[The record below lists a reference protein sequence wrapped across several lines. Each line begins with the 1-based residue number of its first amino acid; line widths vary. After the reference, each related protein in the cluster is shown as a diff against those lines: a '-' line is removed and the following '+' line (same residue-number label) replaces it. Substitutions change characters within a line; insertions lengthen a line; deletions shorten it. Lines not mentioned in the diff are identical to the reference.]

1 MTDANAQGTAAPTQ
15 PTSDNSGRTVPNR
28 PAATTRHYDAPDID
42 CVRGSEY
49 SEILALETEQRK
61 RAAEHRRKHKHAHPE
76 QERSHGERHGH
87 GKGHGKGHSPHRGH
101 GKGHHLDEDSGLAH
115 IRRDL
120 AESVATRADSLTAI
134 LKAIHAH
141 PETAYEE
148 YFASRTLVDAV
159 REAHPNLR
167 IEYPAFGLDTAFKVE
182 LTSAD
187 YDPAKHRTIAI
198 LSEYD
203 ALPGIG
209 HGCGHNVI
217 AVSGLGAFLALAD
230 ALATGPGAFSG
241 RVLYYGTP
249 AEESD
254 AGKELM
260 ARAGAFERV
269 DAAIMVHPY
278 FMDVADQAWLGR
290 RECRVTFAGVSA
302 HASSHPFMGRNA
314 LDAANLAY
322 QGLGLLRQQI
332 PGSDRIHAIIDHG
345 GDAPNLIPATASL
358 HINIRSKY
366 APTLRALSRR
376 VEEVLRGAAL
386 MAGVSAEVTWDSSPM
401 TMPVRTNRPLLKRWV
416 SAQRSVG
423 RHPYP
428 PGTVSDTLAAS
439 TDFGNVSL
447 RVPGIH
453 PLIQIAP
460 EGAGMH
466 TVEFAHCADT
476 PAAVDAALDASFGL
490 DFLVDDELAQAV
502 RADFEASGGAVDV
515 EGYFSDM

>member
-1 MTDANAQGTAAPTQ
+1 M
-15 PTSDNSGRTVPNR
+15 
-28 PAATTRHYDAPDID
+28 
-42 CVRGSEY
+42 E
-49 SEILALETEQRK
+49 LA
-61 RAAEHRRKHKHAHPE
+61 
-76 QERSHGERHGH
+76 
-87 GKGHGKGHSPHRGH
+87 
-101 GKGHHLDEDSGLAH
+101 
-115 IRRDL
+115 
-120 AESVATRADSLTAI
+120 
-134 LKAIHAH
+134 
-141 PETAYEE
+141 
-148 YFASRTLVDAV
+148 
-159 REAHPNLR
+159 
-167 IEYPAFGLDTAFKVE
+167 
-182 LTSAD
+182 SAD

-230 ALATGPGAFSG
+230 ALATSPEAFSG

-260 ARAGAFERV
+260 ARAGAFEQV

-278 FMDVADQAWLGR
+278 FIDVADQAWLGR
-290 RECRVTFAGVSA
+290 RECRVTYTGVSA

-345 GDAPNLIPATASL
+345 GDAPNLIPASASL
-358 HINIRSKY
+358 HINIRSKH

-460 EGAGMH
+460 EGTGMH

-476 PAAVDAALDASFGL
+476 PAAVDAALDAAFGLASVAL
-490 DFLVDDELAQAV
+490 DFLVDDDLADAV

-515 EGYFSDM
+515 EGYFSGM